1 MASNSSERS
10 KSKSK
15 RHATRQNNTGV
26 KRTLYVA
33 APQLDR
39 LPHNVTVAIMCLLDV
54 PSRLRMARVCRR
66 FWEIHLDQEIWETAD
81 LTQLSSVID
90 ARKIRSLL
98 SRYFPSTL
106 RDLRVQHDHQHNRQK
121 AALLTTSFMSLLSEK
136 CCNLTTLY
144 LVDVCL
150 THLEISDF
158 VAFPSLQHLHLDSC
172 PTKQSFF
179 LPLQNK
185 PHSFPNL
192 REVSLLNCAMVSFF
206 DIKALCSL
214 SSNNICSLKLKH
226 LYRLNLSCL
235 PIICSKCTDLKEL
248 WLDKMMG
255 GSLTVTELIEKGP
268 LPPKLRALSLKDTL
282 KSCSSEDVCL
292 LSTCV
297 PGLRY
302 LDLRGCGL
310 HPDSCETVRDVF
322 PDLLQLLN

>member
-1 MASNSSERS
+1 MSSNSTERS
-10 KSKSK
+10 NSKSK
-15 RHATRQNNTGV
+15 RPATRQSNTGV
-26 KRTLYVA
+26 KRALYVA

-39 LPHNVTVAIMCLLDV
+39 LPHSVTVAIMCLLDV
-54 PSRLRMARVCRR
+54 PSRLRLARVCRH
-66 FWEIHLDQEIWETAD
+66 FWEIHSDHGIWETAD

-98 SRYFPSTL
+98 SRYFPPTL
-106 RDLRVQHDHQHNRQK
+106 RELRVRHDHQRNRQK

-158 VAFPSLQHLHLDSC
+158 VAFPSLRHLHLDSC

-192 REVSLLNCAMVSFF
+192 REVCLLNCAMVSFF

-214 SSNNICSLKLKH
+214 SPNNIRSLKLKH
-226 LYRLNLSCL
+226 LYRLNLSSL
-235 PIICSKCTDLKEL
+235 QPICSQCTDLQEL
-248 WLDKMMG
+248 WLEKMMG
-255 GSLTVTELIEKGP
+255 GSLTVTELVEQGP
-268 LPPKLRALSLKDTL
+268 FPPKLRALSLKDTL
-282 KSCSSEDVCL
+282 KSCSSEDLRL

-310 HPDSCETVRDVF
+310 HSDSRESVKDVF
-322 PDLLQLLN
+322 PDLLQLLS